1 MGGGRGGGWD
11 LYVICNIG
19 RSGGR
24 IYYIF
29 YYKTTKTIIT
39 WQRGRTNHS
48 LRDAKSDP
56 EATVTLSSITE
67 GGSDGSSGSDTS
79 TSAVKFMNQSLRSS
93 VAMAWTLRRT

>member
-1 MGGGRGGGWD
+1 MGWGWGGGWN
-11 LYVICNIG
+11 LYFFCNIV

-39 WQRGRTNHS
+39 WQQGHTNHS
-48 LRDAKSDP
+48 LRDTKSDP
-56 EATVTLSSITE
+56 EATVTSSSITE

-79 TSAVKFMNQSLRSS
+79 TSARKFMNQSLRSS
-93 VAMAWTLRRT
+93 VAMAQTLRRT